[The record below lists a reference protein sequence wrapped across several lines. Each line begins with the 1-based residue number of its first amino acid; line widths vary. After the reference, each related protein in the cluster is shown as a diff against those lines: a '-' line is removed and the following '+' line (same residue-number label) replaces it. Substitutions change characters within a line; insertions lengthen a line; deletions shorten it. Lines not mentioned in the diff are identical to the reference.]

1 MEKEKIIT
9 IIEEA
14 KTHIKK
20 TVKEPLSVDNVV
32 FLLSLIQIQ
41 VERFDDKQI

>member
-20 TVKEPLSVDNVV
+20 TVKEHLSVDNLV
-32 FLLSLIQIQ
+32 FLLSLIQKQ
-41 VERFDDKQI
+41 VERFDEKQV